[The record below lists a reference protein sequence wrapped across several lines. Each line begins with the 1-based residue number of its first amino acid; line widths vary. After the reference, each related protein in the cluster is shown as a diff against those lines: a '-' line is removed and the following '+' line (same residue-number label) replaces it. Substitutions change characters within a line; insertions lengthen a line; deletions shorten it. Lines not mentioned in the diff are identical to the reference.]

1 MKRIKYWLAVI
12 MMLTFSSLYA
22 QNARLNGAWKMVNAQ
37 GLPPGAQLIYLM
49 SEGYFVSAVFNE
61 KDKQFFGILGGTY
74 RTEGN
79 KLTGTLEFNSM
90 DSTAVGVSQIFT
102 FSQAADGKTIYMESS
117 YQGQAIRD
125 TLVSLETV
133 GSTSLTGFWRFA
145 GRVDAEG
152 KEIRSQRG
160 PRKTIK
166 LLTGGYFVWAAINT
180 ETKQFFGCGGGTYT
194 AQDGKYTENIQFFSR
209 DNSRV
214 GASLTFDFQVKDKDW
229 HHKGKNS
236 KGEPLYEIWAL
247 D

>member
-1 MKRIKYWLAVI
+1 MKHLKKRLIVAALIVAG
-12 MMLTFSSLYA
+12 SLQA
-22 QNARLNGAWKMVNAQ
+22 QPFRLNGAWRATGTQ
-37 GLPPGAQLIYLM
+37 GLPQGAQMIYLM
-49 SEGYFVSAVFNE
+49 SDNYFVSAVFNE

-74 RTEGN
+74 RIEGN
-79 KLTGTLEFNSM
+79 QLTGTLEFNSV
-90 DSTAVGVSQIFT
+90 DSTAVGSSQTFT
-102 FSQAADGKTIYMESS
+102 LSQSADGKTIYMESS
-117 YQGQAIRD
+117 YQGQTNKEA
-125 TLVSLETV
+125 LERIE
-133 GSTSLTGFWRFA
+133 STATTPLTGLWRFA

-152 KEIRSQRG
+152 KETRSQRG

-166 LLTGGYFVWAAINT
+166 LLTGNYFVWAAINT

-214 GASLTFDFQVKDKDW
+214 GASLTFDFQLKDKDW

-236 KGEPLYEIWAL
+236 RGEPLYEIWAL